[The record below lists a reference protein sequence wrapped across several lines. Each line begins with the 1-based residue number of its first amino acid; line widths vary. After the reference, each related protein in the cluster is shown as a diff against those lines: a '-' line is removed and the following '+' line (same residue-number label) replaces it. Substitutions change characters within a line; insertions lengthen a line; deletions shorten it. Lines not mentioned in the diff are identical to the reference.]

1 MTHNRLKQDQQA
13 LADYN
18 QSIQL
23 DPDSAEAYFNRG
35 LTQYRL
41 GDEPKA
47 IADLTKAAELFNAQE
62 KKDMAQK
69 AEAILTQIRA
79 IDA

>member
-1 MTHNRLKQDQQA
+1 MTYNRLEQDQQA

-18 QSIQL
+18 QTIQL
-23 DPDSAEAYFNRG
+23 DPNAAEAYFNRG

-47 IADLTKAAELFNAQE
+47 ITDLTKAASLFNAQG
-62 KKDMAQK
+62 KGDMAQK

-79 IDA
+79 IEA